1 MANRFVQVSTEPPA
15 SKISFERDD
24 YNSALINS
32 MNWYT
37 TEKDRKTAKKYLN
50 DYMVKAGTFEH
61 GRMTSVLDSDI
72 IPTYGWVA
80 RIAIKGGKLSSKHI
94 DGLNEYLE
102 TLLKKYA
109 PRPQVAVS
117 VQPRVSI
124 QESIQNKVTAYLGEL
139 DAVVDSLVTSE
150 ISEFNLLADLK
161 ARQLPQQCGAAI
173 EEWTKGQ
180 LREFIEVYQTKDAQ
194 VKEGYSNIDR
204 KVLKNLIKVLGSFI
218 EAVEKYYDFKKANR
232 KPREKKVRLPSVQV
246 KGLKYKNKD
255 DELGIESVSATEI
268 VGAMQVWCF
277 NTKTRKLT
285 LYKTDSASGI
295 QVKGTSLQN
304 YDPDM
309 SLQKTL
315 RKPAEQLKQLLS
327 AGKIHLRKYMDTIKA
342 ASQKPSGRINADTL
356 IVKAVK

>member
-1 MANRFVQVSTEPPA
+1 MANRLVQVSTEPLA

-50 DYMVKAGTFEH
+50 DYMVKAGNFDH
-61 GRMTSVLDSDI
+61 ARMTSVLDSDI

-94 DGLNEYLE
+94 GGLNEYLE
-102 TLLKKYA
+102 ELLKKYA
-109 PRPQVAVS
+109 PKPQVS

-124 QESIQNKVTAYLGEL
+124 QESIQNKVTSYLGEL
-139 DAVVDSLVTSE
+139 DAVVDSLVTGE
-150 ISEFNLLADLK
+150 VSEFNLLADLK
-161 ARQLPQQCGAAI
+161 ARHLPQQCGPAI

-218 EAVEKYYDFKKANR
+218 EAVEKYYYFKKANR
-232 KPREKKVRLPSVQV
+232 KPREKKARPPSVQV

-315 RKPAEQLKQLLS
+315 RKPAEQLQQLLS
-327 AGKIHLRKYMDTIKA
+327 AGKIQLRKYMDTIKA
-342 ASQKPSGRINADTL
+342 AAQKPSGRINADTL